1 MLANGVSLFHNIY
14 QIYEMV
20 HGHKCQ
26 LHGISP
32 IQENSRSNDSLC
44 TIIMSMQGSFQILV
58 EVFDADTIN
67 DDFIDVIF
75 GAPYNLSV
83 GNSVTRTYSGR
94 LATITLTFQ
103 VSCSGYY
110 YGPKC
115 DVFCEEMDNAEKRH
129 YTCDPQTGEK
139 VCRPGYT
146 DPAINCVTG
155 IFYTMSY
162 YGTGIILILQL

>member
-1 MLANGVSLFHNIY
+1 
-14 QIYEMV
+14 
-20 HGHKCQ
+20 
-26 LHGISP
+26 
-32 IQENSRSNDSLC
+32 
-44 TIIMSMQGSFQILV
+44 MQGSFQILV
-58 EVFDADTIN
+58 EVFDTDTFN

-115 DVFCEEMDNAEKRH
+115 DVFCEETDSAEKGH

-146 DPAINCVTG
+146 DPATNCVTG

-162 YGTGIILILQL
+162 YGTGIILILQLYI